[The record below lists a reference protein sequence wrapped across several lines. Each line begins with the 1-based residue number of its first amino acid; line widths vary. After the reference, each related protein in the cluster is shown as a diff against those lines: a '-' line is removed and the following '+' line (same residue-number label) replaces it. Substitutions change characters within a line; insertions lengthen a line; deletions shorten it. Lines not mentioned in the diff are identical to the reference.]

1 MREWLLPKTAL
12 LYENTQKK
20 LIQDG
25 QISSGYKL
33 ATWYREKKLIKD
45 GQLHVP

>member
-1 MREWLLPKTAL
+1 MVFLPTTAL

-25 QISSGYKL
+25 QKYL
-33 ATWYREKKLIKD
+33 QVRRQEKKID
-45 GQLHVP
+45 